1 MLKLGDFVKPKPEW
15 TVPPFNVIP
24 SGRIEGFGMNGQA
37 VYVNGRAIATYVLDL
52 VENPTDEQLSASK
65 PTPAKPEPAKP
76 TQADMF
82 AQNR

>member
-37 VYVNGRAIATYVLDL
+37 VYVNGRAIATYVFDL
-52 VENPTDEQLSASK
+52 VENPTEEDL
-65 PTPAKPEPAKP
+65 AKAVRKEPAKP
-76 TQADMF
+76 AQIGLF
-82 AQNR
+82 AQIED